1 MLEDNVII
9 EVTNRSDCNSGYILE
24 DGNIHR
30 SFTPGE
36 TKKISMG
43 ELRALSYSPGGDA
56 LLREFLQIKNA
67 EAIEELLGEVEPE
80 YNYTPEDVKRVMLSG
95 TMDEFLDM
103 LDFAPDGIR
112 EMIKDFAVRLEL
124 NDVRKREAI
133 FEKYGFNVDNAIRNN
148 RAEREALEKEGTQTK
163 QEQSGRRV
171 PVGGKPQVN
180 MVAGRRTAPPVADN
194 KYKVVSK

>member
-1 MLEDNVII
+1 MLDDSFIV
-9 EVTNRSDCNSGYILE
+9 EVVNRSDCNSGYILE
-24 DGNIHR
+24 DGNVHR

-36 TKKISMG
+36 MKKITMG

-67 EAIEELLGEVEPE
+67 EAIEELLGSVEPE
-80 YNYTPEDVKRVMLSG
+80 YNYTPDDVKRVMLSG

-112 EMIKDFAVRLEL
+112 EMIKDFAVKLEL

-148 RAEREALEKEGTQTK
+148 RAEREALEKEGAQIK

>member
-1 MLEDNVII
+1 MLDDKFIV
-9 EVTNRSDCNSGYILE
+9 EVVNRSDGSAGYTLE
-24 DGNIHR
+24 DMGIHR

-36 TKKISMG
+36 VKKLTMG
-43 ELRALSYSPGGDA
+43 ELRSLSYAPGGEV
-56 LLREFLQIKNA
+56 LLKEFLQIRNA
-67 EAIEELLGEVEPE
+67 EAVEELIGEVEPE
-80 YNYTPEDVKRVMLSG
+80 YSYTPEDVKRIMAEGSYA
-95 TMDEFLDM
+95 EFLDM
-103 LDFAPDGIR
+103 LDFAPEGVK
-112 EMIKDFAVRLEL
+112 EMIKDFAVKLEL

-171 PVGGKPQVN
+171 PVGDKPQVN